1 MSSASLPSTLPGT
14 AVPAPPPVGPEL
26 LRPMP
31 HRPRRMG
38 WWMAVVIA
46 IVVAAAAWKARR
58 ESGAAKPETAAL
70 RTATIT
76 TGDIQR
82 TIRLSGVV
90 TAERFAALMAPRL
103 RGSRPASGSGG
114 AGGAST
120 STAVKP
126 SSSTTSTTS
135 SSSTATPSTTSST
148 SQNAAPTSTN
158 TAVTGQGATSGA
170 PGAPTS
176 SLGAIRGTTNRF
188 GDRQA
193 AQTSANTSTTASGTT
208 PSSTALGASGLGS
221 TSGNLLGTGTRG
233 GTGGGG
239 GGDFN
244 LVLLQ
249 LVAPGS
255 RVKKGQI
262 VAEFDRQYQ
271 VNRLD
276 DYKATVV
283 QQDANIKKM
292 TADLAV
298 AKKAHDQL
306 VESAKADWDKALLD
320 LKTAEVRSAIE
331 AEDLKL
337 AVNEGEARYKQL
349 VKEVALVEA
358 SQSAQIRAA
367 EIERDQG
374 KLELDRAMLNVNRM
388 VVKAPM
394 DGIAVMQTIWRGG
407 DFGQVQLGDQIRP
420 GQTFMQIV
428 DPSSMVLMGNLNQ
441 VDAEEIRLGLKGVAR
456 LDEYTGAEFPAR
468 VIGVGAI
475 TKPGVWR
482 PTYMREIAIRLKF
495 EQVDA
500 RVIPD
505 LSASAEIVLAA
516 EPHATVA
523 PLGAVFRDGGANA
536 FVFLQTPSGWQRREI
551 AVGLQN
557 HVAVAVRSGV
567 SPGDVVAAERP
578 SAGKAP
584 S

>member
-1 MSSASLPSTLPGT
+1 
-14 AVPAPPPVGPEL
+14 
-26 LRPMP
+26 
-31 HRPRRMG
+31 
-38 WWMAVVIA
+38 MAVVMA
-46 IVVAAAAWKARR
+46 IVVAAAAWIARR

-103 RGSRPASGSGG
+103 RGSRPPSGSSGT
-114 AGGAST
+114 AAAST
-120 STAVKP
+120 STA
-126 SSSTTSTTS
+126 SASSTGATSTASSTTG
-135 SSSTATPSTTSST
+135 ST
-148 SQNAAPTSTN
+148 SQNAATTSTN
-158 TAVTGQGATSGA
+158 TALTGQGATAGA

-193 AQTSANTSTTASGTT
+193 AQAGANTSTTASGGAT
-208 PSSTALGASGLGS
+208 SSTALGASGLGS
-221 TSGNLLGTGTRG
+221 TSSNLLGTGTRG

-239 GGDFN
+239 GDFN

-249 LVAPGS
+249 LATPGS
-255 RVKKGQI
+255 HVKKGQI

-337 AVNEGEARYKQL
+337 AVDEGEARYKQL

-358 SQSAQIRAA
+358 SQSAQIRTA
-367 EIERDQG
+367 EIERDQA
-374 KLELDRAMLNVNRM
+374 KLELDRATLNLNRM
-388 VVKAPM
+388 VVRAPM

-407 DFGQVQLGDQIRP
+407 DFGQVQLGDQIHP

-441 VDAEEIRLGLKGVAR
+441 VDAEEIRLGLKAVAR
-456 LDEYTGAEFPAR
+456 LDAYVGAKFPAR

-475 TKPGVWR
+475 TKPGMWR
-482 PTYMREIAIRLKF
+482 PTYMREIAIRLKL

-505 LSASAEIVLAA
+505 LSASADIVLAA
-516 EPHATVA
+516 EPHATVV

-551 AVGLQN
+551 AMGLKN

>member
-1 MSSASLPSTLPGT
+1 
-14 AVPAPPPVGPEL
+14 
-26 LRPMP
+26 
-31 HRPRRMG
+31 
-38 WWMAVVIA
+38 MAVVIA
-46 IVVAAAAWKARR
+46 IVVAAAAWMARR

-239 GGDFN
+239 GDFN

-255 RVKKGQI
+255 HVKKGQI

-367 EIERDQG
+367 EIERNQA

-456 LDEYTGAEFPAR
+456 LDAYTGAEFPAR

>member
-1 MSSASLPSTLPGT
+1 
-14 AVPAPPPVGPEL
+14 
-26 LRPMP
+26 
-31 HRPRRMG
+31 
-38 WWMAVVIA
+38 MAVVIA
-46 IVVAAAAWKARR
+46 IVVAAAAWMARR
-58 ESGAAKPETAAL
+58 ESGTAKPETAAL

-103 RGSRPASGSGG
+103 RGSRSGGGG
-114 AGGAST
+114 AGGTST
-120 STAVKP
+120 STASKP
-126 SSSTTSTTS
+126 SSSTTSTTPS
-135 SSSTATPSTTSST
+135 SSATSSSTSST

-188 GDRQA
+188 GDRKT
-193 AQTSANTSTTASGTT
+193 AQTGSNASTTAGGAT
-208 PSSTALGASGLGS
+208 SSTALGASGLGS
-221 TSGNLLGTGTRG
+221 TSSNLLGSGGRG
-233 GTGGGG
+233 GGGGG

-249 LVAPGS
+249 LAAPGS
-255 RVKKGQI
+255 HVKKGQI

-276 DYKATVV
+276 DYKATVL

-298 AKKAHDQL
+298 AKKAHDEL
-306 VESAKADWDKALLD
+306 VQSAKADWDKALLD

-337 AVNEGEARYKQL
+337 AVNEDEARYKQL
-349 VKEVALVEA
+349 VKEVALVDE
-358 SQSAQIRAA
+358 SQSAQIRTAQ
-367 EIERDQG
+367 IERDQA
-374 KLELDRAMLNVNRM
+374 KLELDRATLNVNRM

-407 DFGQVQLGDQIRP
+407 DFGQVQLGDQIHP

-441 VDAEEIRLGLKGVAR
+441 VDAEEIRLGLKAVAR
-456 LDEYTGAEFPAR
+456 LDAYTGAEFPAR
-468 VIGVGAI
+468 VVGVGAI

-505 LSASAEIVLAA
+505 LSASADIVLAA
-516 EPHATVA
+516 EPHATIA
-523 PLGAVFRDGGANA
+523 PLAAVFRDSGPNA
-536 FVFLQTPSGWQRREI
+536 FVFLKTPSGWQRREI